1 MNNNFTFAKF
11 VALVSYL
18 VLIGLSVAFLVPQI
32 AGIGSVIK
40 IIFTYIAVEIIGTAI
55 YDFVSYILESLGD
68 DSNE

>member
-11 VALVSYL
+11 LALVSYL

-32 AGIGSVIK
+32 AGIGSVLK
-40 IIFTYIAVEIIGTAI
+40 IVFTYIAVEIIGTAI
-55 YDFVSYILESLGD
+55 YDFVSFILESLGD

>member
-1 MNNNFTFAKF
+1 MKNNFTFAKF

-32 AGIGSVIK
+32 AGIGSVLK
-40 IIFTYIAVEIIGTAI
+40 IVFTYIAVEIIGTAI

>member
-1 MNNNFTFAKF
+1 MKNNFTFAKF
-11 VALVSYL
+11 LALVSYL

-55 YDFVSYILESLGD
+55 YDFVNYILESMGD

>member
-1 MNNNFTFAKF
+1 MKNNFTFAKF

-32 AGIGSVIK
+32 AGIGSVLK
-40 IIFTYIAVEIIGTAI
+40 IVLTYIAVEIIGTAI

>member
-1 MNNNFTFAKF
+1 MKNNFTFAKF
-11 VALVSYL
+11 LALVSYL
-18 VLIGLSVAFLVPQI
+18 VLIGLSVAYLVPQI

-55 YDFVSYILESLGD
+55 YDFVNYILESMGD

>member
-11 VALVSYL
+11 LALVSYL
-18 VLIGLSVAFLVPQI
+18 VLIGLSVAYLVPQI

-40 IIFTYIAVEIIGTAI
+40 IVFTYIAVEIIGTAI
-55 YDFVSYILESLGD
+55 YDFVNYILESLGD

>member
-1 MNNNFTFAKF
+1 MNYNFTFAKF

>member
-18 VLIGLSVAFLVPQI
+18 VLIGLSVVYLVPQI
-32 AGIGSVIK
+32 AGIGSVLK
-40 IIFTYIAVEIIGTAI
+40 IILTYVAVEIIGTAI
-55 YDFVSYILESLGD
+55 YDFVNYILESMGD

>member
-1 MNNNFTFAKF
+1 MNNNFSFAKF

-18 VLIGLSVAFLVPQI
+18 VLIGLSVAYLVPQI

-40 IIFTYIAVEIIGTAI
+40 IVLTYIAVEIISTAI
-55 YDFVSYILESLGD
+55 YDFVSYILESMGD

>member
-1 MNNNFTFAKF
+1 MDNNFTFAKF
-11 VALVSYL
+11 LALVSYL
-18 VLIGLSVAFLVPQI
+18 VLIGLSVAYLVPQI

>member
-11 VALVSYL
+11 LALVSYL

-32 AGIGSVIK
+32 AGIGSVLK

>member
-1 MNNNFTFAKF
+1 MNTNFTFAKF

>member
-1 MNNNFTFAKF
+1 MNTNFTFAKF

-40 IIFTYIAVEIIGTAI
+40 IVLTYIAVEIIGTAI

>member
-11 VALVSYL
+11 LALVSYL

-32 AGIGSVIK
+32 AGIGSVLK
-40 IIFTYIAVEIIGTAI
+40 IVFTYIAVEIIGTAI

>member
-1 MNNNFTFAKF
+1 MNTNFTFAKF

-32 AGIGSVIK
+32 AGIGSVLK

-55 YDFVSYILESLGD
+55 YDFVSYILASLGD

>member
-1 MNNNFTFAKF
+1 MKNNFTFAKF

-32 AGIGSVIK
+32 AGIGSVLK